1 MKILTTY
8 EAKNAF
14 PQVLKLSK
22 KDVVI
27 VTNRGK
33 PVAAIE
39 GLNGEEDLEDYL
51 LERSPKFWAM
61 IRRARRGKG
70 VSIEGVCKRLG
81 LAKGKHWEVLSRK
94 GKAGHRKSDPLKT
107 SSVEPAVFCCCLID
121 QSNCNL
127 LHFIKRDLITR
138 LAIEFFYG
146 GVGLAPVFGIG
157 LPALWFLALK
167 NTRRLPPKMRRFSYI
182 WDKKGD
188 TSQGCENLP
197 LNISLVI

>member
-51 LERSPKFWAM
+51 LERSPKFWNM
-61 IRRARRGKG
+61 TQRARRGKS
-70 VSIEGVCKRLG
+70 VSIEGVRKRLG
-81 LAKGKHWEVLSRK
+81 LAKGKH
-94 GKAGHRKSDPLKT
+94 
-107 SSVEPAVFCCCLID
+107 
-121 QSNCNL
+121 
-127 LHFIKRDLITR
+127 
-138 LAIEFFYG
+138 
-146 GVGLAPVFGIG
+146 
-157 LPALWFLALK
+157 
-167 NTRRLPPKMRRFSYI
+167 
-182 WDKKGD
+182 
-188 TSQGCENLP
+188 
-197 LNISLVI
+197 

>member
-8 EAKNAF
+8 EAKNGF
-14 PQVLKLSK
+14 PQVLKLAK

-70 VSIEGVCKRLG
+70 VSVAGVRKRLAM
-81 LAKGKHWEVLSRK
+81 AKGKH
-94 GKAGHRKSDPLKT
+94 
-107 SSVEPAVFCCCLID
+107 
-121 QSNCNL
+121 
-127 LHFIKRDLITR
+127 
-138 LAIEFFYG
+138 
-146 GVGLAPVFGIG
+146 
-157 LPALWFLALK
+157 
-167 NTRRLPPKMRRFSYI
+167 
-182 WDKKGD
+182 
-188 TSQGCENLP
+188 
-197 LNISLVI
+197 

>member
-14 PQVLKLSK
+14 PQVLKLAK

-51 LERSPKFWAM
+51 LERSPKFWDM

-70 VSIEGVCKRLG
+70 VNIEGVRKRLG
-81 LAKGKHWEVLSRK
+81 LAKGKH
-94 GKAGHRKSDPLKT
+94 
-107 SSVEPAVFCCCLID
+107 
-121 QSNCNL
+121 
-127 LHFIKRDLITR
+127 
-138 LAIEFFYG
+138 
-146 GVGLAPVFGIG
+146 
-157 LPALWFLALK
+157 
-167 NTRRLPPKMRRFSYI
+167 
-182 WDKKGD
+182 
-188 TSQGCENLP
+188 
-197 LNISLVI
+197 